1 MTDNQ
6 VVASIGLISDTHY
19 QDRLFDLP
27 EGLAPL
33 WKNIDLILH
42 AGDVGELE
50 VLDHLGRMA
59 PVIAVHGNDEP
70 DAVKR
75 ELPGQ
80 QLISVQGLR
89 LLLWHSHY
97 PDPVEE
103 KAKRGGPW
111 GPKLDRIANRGRE
124 LKADI
129 VVYGHSHVPMIWRC
143 EDVLLANPGALASGG
158 YFTRQAVV
166 SVGRLQV
173 FANGGY
179 DVAHFNLATGQPVE
193 FPIPDPEEEFSVLG
207 NRYQDWLVEPG
218 LIADVGAL
226 RKIIY
231 EDVHAVVGALQP
243 LYKRCLIAGLIR
255 RGDLIEAIQT
265 GDSITPNDRLK
276 VLAVIDRAA

>member
-1 MTDNQ
+1 MTDDH

-27 EGLAPL
+27 DGLAQL
-33 WKNIDLILH
+33 WKNVDLILH

-50 VLDHLGRMA
+50 VLDQLGHIA
-59 PVIAVHGNDEP
+59 PVVAVHGNDEP
-70 DAVKR
+70 ESVKR
-75 ELPGQ
+75 ELPER
-80 QLISVQGLR
+80 QLLSVQGLR
-89 LLLWHSHY
+89 VLLWHSHY

-111 GPKLDRIANRGRE
+111 GPKLDRIAGRGRA

-129 VVYGHSHVPMIWRC
+129 VVYGHSHVPMIWRYA
-143 EDVLLANPGALASGG
+143 DVLLVNPGALASGG
-158 YFTRQAVV
+158 YFTRQAVT

-173 FANGGY
+173 FTNGGY
-179 DVAHFNLATGQPVE
+179 DVAHFNLATGQTIE
-193 FPIPDPEEEFSVLG
+193 FPIPGPEEEFSVLG
-207 NRYQDWLVEPG
+207 NRYQDWLVEPD

-243 LYKRCLIAGLIR
+243 LYRRCLIAGLIR
-255 RGDLIEAIQT
+255 RQDLIEAIQA
-265 GDSITPNDRLK
+265 GELITPTDRAQ
-276 VLAVIDRAA
+276 VLAVIN